1 MRLGGRTWPS
11 RYKATTGVGRVRLQ
25 ALSEINHPCRPL
37 RAFLLSPHLSL
48 CFPELVCLFAPPP
61 PLTLADGLCLLN
73 TAPFIT
79 DTRFP
84 SLCALHHLPSV
95 RVSHTLCQ
103 IDLDFGSGCV
113 ILLTAFGLIKHRILL
128 CFHSLKQLKVSPLY
142 TAAIHVSYFIFYFLV
157 KTHWYVWLTDGWFFV
172 LLILP

>member
-48 CFPELVCLFAPPP
+48 CFPELVCLLPPP
-61 PLTLADGLCLLN
+61 HFPPTLLDLADGFCLLN

-84 SLCALHHLPSV
+84 SLSALHPLPSV

-103 IDLDFGSGCV
+103 IDLDFGSDCV
-113 ILLTAFGLIKHRILL
+113 IVLTAFGLIKRRILL
-128 CFHSLKQLKVSPLY
+128 YFHSLKLNS
-142 TAAIHVSYFIFYFLV
+142 
-157 KTHWYVWLTDGWFFV
+157 
-172 LLILP
+172 